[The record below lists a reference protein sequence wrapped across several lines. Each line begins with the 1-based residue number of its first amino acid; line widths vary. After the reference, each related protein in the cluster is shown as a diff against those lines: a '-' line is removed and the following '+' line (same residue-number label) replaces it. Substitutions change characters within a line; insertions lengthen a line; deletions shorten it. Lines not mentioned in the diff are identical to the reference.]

1 MQVLLPMDDRLMGK
15 LVEVEITGT
24 TKFSMFGS
32 VAKAKSPTG
41 NKALKKGAVSGARR
55 RSKSKKQEEEAS
67 WLNQWMYRISVVVL
81 ALAIGVRVVQVLYM
95 HFMKSA
101 ASSASPASPQQSLPK

>member
-1 MQVLLPMDDRLMGK
+1 MDDRLMGK

-41 NKALKKGAVSGARR
+41 NKALNKGAVSGARR